1 MNEALEKS
9 IQGYLKQVEEVAK
22 KNPDVKFALVQPT
35 LKPLHSWC
43 TENHEAFCKRIGEG
57 IGAMGAMNVGKVDAL
72 IQVKQEFEADRVSG
86 KLFVN
91 TILYN
96 SDAFFN
102 AQIIN
107 LDEEMTLATDDKNAA
122 RMELFRKMDPKKL
135 EDRIKL
141 VERNLE
147 ILTED
152 IRNRRIYDGMV
163 MARVREELDFNA
175 NIKKEDRLIITGLTS
190 ATPMPILAEEKK
202 AWLKNIVSLVLNR
215 IEPNSGDRKVLSR
228 WVVRT
233 RKTYHW
239 QRSSLTVQ
247 SLH

>member
-35 LKPLHSWC
+35 LRPLHTWY

-57 IGAMGAMNVGKVDAL
+57 IGAMGSMNIEKIDAL
-72 IQVKQEFEADRVSG
+72 IQVTQEFESDGVHLNPMSG

-91 TILYN
+91 TILFN

-107 LDEEMTLATDDKNAA
+107 LDEEMTMATDDENAA

-152 IRNRRIYDGMV
+152 IRKRRIHDGMV

-175 NIKKEDRLIITGLTS
+175 NIKKEDRLIMTGLTS
-190 ATPMPILAEEKK
+190 ATSMPILAEEKK
-202 AWLKNIVSLVLNR
+202 A
-215 IEPNSGDRKVLSR
+215 
-228 WVVRT
+228 
-233 RKTYHW
+233 
-239 QRSSLTVQ
+239 
-247 SLH
+247 